1 MKENIMSSTVPN
13 ALACAVHG
21 FFGPYLLEQRGL
33 SRHTVLSYRDT
44 VALLLRFIAKTRQ
57 TDPATL
63 DLDCLTSQ
71 IVLEFLNHLEKERHN
86 KTSSRNVRLA
96 AIHAF
101 ARYVSI
107 QFPERLQ
114 QVQQILGVP
123 FKRAGTRPIEY
134 FEYDEI
140 RSILGSVDR
149 TKYCGRRDYALLA
162 LMFNS
167 GARVQE
173 IVDIGACDLQLQ
185 PPPQIK
191 LVGKGRKTR
200 ICPLWPQT
208 AKVLKAFVSER
219 GLDMR
224 SGAAVFCNQRGGRL
238 TRFGIRY
245 LLAKYCRIAA
255 GKSPSLTRKRLH
267 PHSVRHSTA
276 TFLLKSGV
284 DLPSVSHWMGHANVT
299 TTGRYA
305 KVDLE
310 MKREALARA
319 ATLGE
324 TIAPTKWRPSRSVL
338 EWLAT
343 L

>member
-1 MKENIMSSTVPN
+1 MRSTAPN
-13 ALACAVHG
+13 ALARAVHG
-21 FFGPYLLEQRGL
+21 FFGPYLMEQRGL

-44 VALLLRFIAKTRQ
+44 LALLLRFIAQTRR

-63 DLDCLTSQ
+63 DLDALTAD
-71 IVLEFLNHLEKERHN
+71 IVLAFLDHLESDRHN

-114 QVQQILGVP
+114 QVQQIVGIP

-140 RSILGSVDR
+140 RAILDSADR
-149 TKYCGRRDYALLA
+149 ATPSGRRDYALLA

-185 PPPQIK
+185 SPPQIK

-208 AKVLKAFVSER
+208 AKVLKAFVAER
-219 GLDMR
+219 ALDSR
-224 SGAAVFCNQRGGRL
+224 SNAAVFCNQRGERL

-245 LLAKYCRIAA
+245 LLGKYCRIAS

-276 TFLLKSGV
+276 VFLLKSGV
-284 DLPSVSHWMGHANVT
+284 DLPSISHWMGHASVT

-310 MKREALARA
+310 MKRKALARA
-319 ATLGE
+319 ATIGD

-338 EWLAT
+338 DWLAS

>member
-1 MKENIMSSTVPN
+1 MRSTAPN
-13 ALACAVHG
+13 ALARAVHG
-21 FFGPYLLEQRGL
+21 FFGPYLMEQRGL

-44 VALLLRFIAKTRQ
+44 LALLLRFIAQTRH

-63 DLDCLTSQ
+63 DLDALTADV
-71 IVLEFLNHLEKERHN
+71 ILAFLKHLESDRHN

-114 QVQQILGVP
+114 QVQQIVGIP

-140 RSILGSVDR
+140 RAILDSVDR
-149 TKYCGRRDYALLA
+149 ATPTGRRDYALLA

-185 PPPQIK
+185 SPPQIK

-208 AKVLKAFVSER
+208 AKVLKAFVAER
-219 GLDMR
+219 VLDSR
-224 SGAAVFCNQRGGRL
+224 SNAAVFCNQRGERL

-245 LLAKYCRIAA
+245 LLGKYCRIAS

-276 TFLLKSGV
+276 VFLLKSGV
-284 DLPSVSHWMGHANVT
+284 DLPSISHWMGHASVT

-310 MKREALARA
+310 MKRKALARA
-319 ATLGE
+319 ATIGD

-338 EWLAT
+338 DWLAS

>member
-1 MKENIMSSTVPN
+1 MRSTLPN
-13 ALACAVHG
+13 GLARAVHG

-44 VALLLRFIAKTRQ
+44 LALLLRFIAQTRR
-57 TDPATL
+57 TDPAAL
-63 DLDCLTSQ
+63 DLDALSPDV
-71 IVLEFLNHLEKERHN
+71 VLAFLNHLESERHN

-101 ARYVSI
+101 FRYVSI
-107 QFPERLQ
+107 HFPERLQ
-114 QVQQILGVP
+114 QVQQILGIP
-123 FKRAGTRPIEY
+123 FKRTGTKPIDY
-134 FEYDEI
+134 FEYEEI
-140 RSILGSVDR
+140 RAILGSVDR
-149 TKYCGRRDYALLA
+149 ITASGRRDYALLA

-173 IVDIGACDLQLQ
+173 IVDLDARDLQLQ
-185 PPPQIK
+185 SPPQIT

-208 AKVLKAFVSER
+208 AKVLKLLISER

-224 SGAAVFCNQRGGRL
+224 SNAPVFCNQRGERL

-245 LLAKYCRIAA
+245 LLAKYCRAA
-255 GKSPSLTRKRLH
+255 ALISPSLNRKRLH

-276 TFLLKSGV
+276 VFLLKSGV
-284 DLPSVSHWMGHANVT
+284 DLPSISHWLGHASVT

-310 MKREALARA
+310 MKRQALARA
-319 ATLGE
+319 ATIAGA
-324 TIAPTKWRPSRSVL
+324 IAPATWRPSRSVL
-338 EWLAT
+338 EWLAS

>member
-1 MKENIMSSTVPN
+1 MRSTAPN
-13 ALACAVHG
+13 ALARAVHG
-21 FFGPYLLEQRGL
+21 FFGPYLMEQRGL

-44 VALLLRFIAKTRQ
+44 LALLLRFIAQTRH

-63 DLDCLTSQ
+63 DLDALTADV
-71 IVLEFLNHLEKERHN
+71 ILAFLKHLESDRHN

-114 QVQQILGVP
+114 QVQQIVGIP

-140 RSILGSVDR
+140 RAILDSADR
-149 TKYCGRRDYALLA
+149 ATPSGRRDYALLA

-185 PPPQIK
+185 SPPQIK

-208 AKVLKAFVSER
+208 AKVLKAFVAER
-219 GLDMR
+219 ALDSR
-224 SGAAVFCNQRGGRL
+224 SNAAVFCNQRGERL

-245 LLAKYCRIAA
+245 LLAKYCRIAS

-276 TFLLKSGV
+276 VFLLKSGV
-284 DLPSVSHWMGHANVT
+284 DLPSISHWMGHASVT

-310 MKREALARA
+310 MKRKALARA
-319 ATLGE
+319 ATIGD

-338 EWLAT
+338 DWLAS

>member
-1 MKENIMSSTVPN
+1 MRSTAPN
-13 ALACAVHG
+13 ALARAVHG
-21 FFGPYLLEQRGL
+21 FFGPYLMEQRGL

-44 VALLLRFIAKTRQ
+44 LALLLRFIAQTRR

-63 DLDCLTSQ
+63 DLDALTADV
-71 IVLEFLNHLEKERHN
+71 VLAFLNHLESDRHN

-114 QVQQILGVP
+114 QVQQILGIP

-140 RSILGSVDR
+140 RAILDSVNR
-149 TKYCGRRDYALLA
+149 ARPAGRRDYALLA

-173 IVDIGACDLQLQ
+173 IVDTDACDLQLQ
-185 PPPQIK
+185 SPPQIK

-208 AKVLKAFVSER
+208 AKVLKAFVAER
-219 GLDMR
+219 ALDSR
-224 SGAAVFCNQRGGRL
+224 SNAAVFCNQRGERL

-245 LLAKYCRIAA
+245 LLGKYCRIAS

-276 TFLLKSGV
+276 VFLLKSGV
-284 DLPSVSHWMGHANVT
+284 DLPSISHWMGHASVT

-310 MKREALARA
+310 MKRQALARA
-319 ATLGE
+319 ATIGD

-338 EWLAT
+338 DWLAS

>member
-1 MKENIMSSTVPN
+1 MRSTAPN
-13 ALACAVHG
+13 ALARAVHG
-21 FFGPYLLEQRGL
+21 FFGPYLMEQRGL

-44 VALLLRFIAKTRQ
+44 LALLLRFIAQTRH

-63 DLDCLTSQ
+63 DLDALTADV
-71 IVLEFLNHLEKERHN
+71 ILAFLKHLESDRHN

-114 QVQQILGVP
+114 QVQQILGIP

-140 RSILGSVDR
+140 RAILDSADR
-149 TKYCGRRDYALLA
+149 ATPSGRRDYALLA

-185 PPPQIK
+185 SPPQIK

-208 AKVLKAFVSER
+208 AKVLKAFVAER
-219 GLDMR
+219 ALDSR
-224 SGAAVFCNQRGGRL
+224 SNAAVFCNQRGERL

-245 LLAKYCRIAA
+245 LLAKYCRIAS

-276 TFLLKSGV
+276 VFLLKSGV
-284 DLPSVSHWMGHANVT
+284 DLPSISHWMGHASVT

-310 MKREALARA
+310 MKRKALARA
-319 ATLGE
+319 ATIGD

-338 EWLAT
+338 DWLAS

>member
-1 MKENIMSSTVPN
+1 MRSTAPN
-13 ALACAVHG
+13 ALARAVHG
-21 FFGPYLLEQRGL
+21 FFGPYLMEQRGL

-44 VALLLRFIAKTRQ
+44 LALLLRFIAQTRR

-63 DLDCLTSQ
+63 DLDALTADV
-71 IVLEFLNHLEKERHN
+71 VLAFLNHLESDRHN

-114 QVQQILGVP
+114 QVQQIVGIP

-140 RSILGSVDR
+140 RAILDSADR
-149 TKYCGRRDYALLA
+149 ATPSGRRDYALLA

-185 PPPQIK
+185 SPPQIK

-208 AKVLKAFVSER
+208 AKVLKAFVAER
-219 GLDMR
+219 ALDSR
-224 SGAAVFCNQRGGRL
+224 SNAAVFCNQRGERL

-245 LLAKYCRIAA
+245 LLGKYCRIAS

-276 TFLLKSGV
+276 VFLLKSGV
-284 DLPSVSHWMGHANVT
+284 DLPSISHWMGHASVT

-310 MKREALARA
+310 MKRKALARA
-319 ATLGE
+319 ATIGD

-338 EWLAT
+338 DWLAS

>member
-1 MKENIMSSTVPN
+1 MRSTAPN
-13 ALACAVHG
+13 ALARAVHG
-21 FFGPYLLEQRGL
+21 FFGPYLMEQRGL

-44 VALLLRFIAKTRQ
+44 LALLLRFIAQTRR

-63 DLDCLTSQ
+63 DLDALTADV
-71 IVLEFLNHLEKERHN
+71 VLAFLNHLESDRHN

-114 QVQQILGVP
+114 QVQQIVGIP

-140 RSILGSVDR
+140 RAILDSADR
-149 TKYCGRRDYALLA
+149 ATPSGRRDYALLA

-185 PPPQIK
+185 SPPQIK

-208 AKVLKAFVSER
+208 AKVLKAFVAER
-219 GLDMR
+219 ALDSR
-224 SGAAVFCNQRGGRL
+224 SNAAVFCNQRGERL

-245 LLAKYCRIAA
+245 LLGKYCRIAS

-276 TFLLKSGV
+276 VFLLKSGV
-284 DLPSVSHWMGHANVT
+284 DLPSISHWMGHASVT

-310 MKREALARA
+310 MKRQALARA
-319 ATLGE
+319 ATIGD

-338 EWLAT
+338 DWLAS

>member
-1 MKENIMSSTVPN
+1 MRSTAPN
-13 ALACAVHG
+13 ALARAVHG
-21 FFGPYLLEQRGL
+21 FFGPYLMEQRGL

-44 VALLLRFIAKTRQ
+44 LALLLRFIAQTRH

-63 DLDCLTSQ
+63 DLDALTADV
-71 IVLEFLNHLEKERHN
+71 ILAFLKHLESDRHN

-114 QVQQILGVP
+114 QVQQILGIP

-140 RSILGSVDR
+140 RAILDSVDR
-149 TKYCGRRDYALLA
+149 ATPTGRRDYALLA

-185 PPPQIK
+185 SPPQIK

-208 AKVLKAFVSER
+208 AKVLKAFVAER
-219 GLDMR
+219 VLDSR
-224 SGAAVFCNQRGGRL
+224 SNAAVFCNQRGERL

-245 LLAKYCRIAA
+245 LLAKYCRIAS

-276 TFLLKSGV
+276 VFLLKSGV
-284 DLPSVSHWMGHANVT
+284 DLPSISHWMGHASVT

-310 MKREALARA
+310 MKRKALARA
-319 ATLGE
+319 AIIGD

-338 EWLAT
+338 DWLAS

>member
-1 MKENIMSSTVPN
+1 MRSTAPN
-13 ALACAVHG
+13 ALARAVHG
-21 FFGPYLLEQRGL
+21 FFGPYLMEQRGL

-44 VALLLRFIAKTRQ
+44 LALLLRFIAQTRH

-63 DLDCLTSQ
+63 DLDALTADV
-71 IVLEFLNHLEKERHN
+71 VLAFLNHLESDRHN

-114 QVQQILGVP
+114 QVQQIVGIP

-140 RSILGSVDR
+140 RAILDSADR
-149 TKYCGRRDYALLA
+149 ATPSGRRDYALLA

-185 PPPQIK
+185 SPPQIK

-208 AKVLKAFVSER
+208 AKVLKAFVAER
-219 GLDMR
+219 ALDSR
-224 SGAAVFCNQRGGRL
+224 SNAAVFCNQRGERL

-245 LLAKYCRIAA
+245 LLGKYCRIAS

-276 TFLLKSGV
+276 VFLLKSGV
-284 DLPSVSHWMGHANVT
+284 DLPSISHWMGHASVT

-310 MKREALARA
+310 MKRKALARA
-319 ATLGE
+319 ATIGD

-338 EWLAT
+338 DWLAS

>member
-1 MKENIMSSTVPN
+1 MRSTAPN
-13 ALACAVHG
+13 ALARAVHG
-21 FFGPYLLEQRGL
+21 FFGPYLMEQRGL

-44 VALLLRFIAKTRQ
+44 LALLLRFIAQTRH

-63 DLDCLTSQ
+63 DLDALTADV
-71 IVLEFLNHLEKERHN
+71 ILAFLKHLESDRHN

-114 QVQQILGVP
+114 QVQQILGIP

-140 RSILGSVDR
+140 RAILDSADR
-149 TKYCGRRDYALLA
+149 ATPSGRRDYALLA

-185 PPPQIK
+185 SPPQIK

-208 AKVLKAFVSER
+208 AKVLKAFVAER
-219 GLDMR
+219 ALDSR
-224 SGAAVFCNQRGGRL
+224 SNAAVFCNQRGERL

-245 LLAKYCRIAA
+245 LLGKYCRIAS

-276 TFLLKSGV
+276 VFLLKSGV
-284 DLPSVSHWMGHANVT
+284 DLPSISHWMGHASVT

-310 MKREALARA
+310 MKRKALARA
-319 ATLGE
+319 ATIGD

-338 EWLAT
+338 DWLAS

>member
-1 MKENIMSSTVPN
+1 MRSTAPN
-13 ALACAVHG
+13 ALARAVHG
-21 FFGPYLLEQRGL
+21 FFGPYLVEQRGL

-44 VALLLRFIAKTRQ
+44 LALLLRFIAQRRR

-63 DLDCLTSQ
+63 DLDALTADV
-71 IVLEFLNHLEKERHN
+71 VLAFLNHLESDRHN

-114 QVQQILGVP
+114 QVQQILGIP

-134 FEYDEI
+134 FEYDDEI
-140 RSILGSVDR
+140 RAILDSVDR
-149 TKYCGRRDYALLA
+149 AKPTGRRDYALLA

-185 PPPQIK
+185 SPPQIK

-208 AKVLKAFVSER
+208 AKVLKAFVAER
-219 GLDMR
+219 ALDSR
-224 SGAAVFCNQRGGRL
+224 SNAAVFCNQRGARL

-245 LLAKYCRIAA
+245 LLAKYCRIAS

-276 TFLLKSGV
+276 VFLLKSGV
-284 DLPSVSHWMGHANVT
+284 DLPSISHWMGHASVT

-310 MKREALARA
+310 MKRQALARA
-319 ATLGE
+319 ATIGH

-338 EWLAT
+338 DWLAS

>member
-1 MKENIMSSTVPN
+1 MRSTAPN
-13 ALACAVHG
+13 ALARAVHG
-21 FFGPYLLEQRGL
+21 FFGPYLMEQRGL

-44 VALLLRFIAKTRQ
+44 LALLLRFIAQTRR

-63 DLDCLTSQ
+63 DLDALTADV
-71 IVLEFLNHLEKERHN
+71 VLAFLNHLESDRHN

-114 QVQQILGVP
+114 QVQQILGIP

-140 RSILGSVDR
+140 RAILDNVDR
-149 TKYCGRRDYALLA
+149 ATPTGRRDYALLA

-185 PPPQIK
+185 SPPQIK

-208 AKVLKAFVSER
+208 AKVLKAFVAER
-219 GLDMR
+219 ALDSR
-224 SGAAVFCNQRGGRL
+224 SNAAVFCNQRGERL

-245 LLAKYCRIAA
+245 LLAKYCRIAS

-276 TFLLKSGV
+276 VFLLKSGV
-284 DLPSVSHWMGHANVT
+284 DLPSISHWMGHASVT

-310 MKREALARA
+310 MKRKALARA
-319 ATLGE
+319 ATIGD

-338 EWLAT
+338 DWLAS

>member
-1 MKENIMSSTVPN
+1 MRSTAPN
-13 ALACAVHG
+13 ALARAVHG
-21 FFGPYLLEQRGL
+21 FFGPYLMEQRGL

-44 VALLLRFIAKTRQ
+44 LALLLRFIAQTHH

-63 DLDCLTSQ
+63 DLDALTADV
-71 IVLEFLNHLEKERHN
+71 VLAFLKHLESDRHN

-114 QVQQILGVP
+114 QVQQIVGIP

-140 RSILGSVDR
+140 RAILDSADR
-149 TKYCGRRDYALLA
+149 ATPSGRRDYALLA

-185 PPPQIK
+185 SPPQIK

-208 AKVLKAFVSER
+208 AKVLKAFVAER
-219 GLDMR
+219 ALDSR
-224 SGAAVFCNQRGGRL
+224 SNAAVFCNQRGERL

-245 LLAKYCRIAA
+245 LLGKYCRIAS

-276 TFLLKSGV
+276 VFLLKSGV
-284 DLPSVSHWMGHANVT
+284 DLPSISHWMGHASVT

-310 MKREALARA
+310 MKRQALARA
-319 ATLGE
+319 ATIGD

-338 EWLAT
+338 DWLAS

>member
-1 MKENIMSSTVPN
+1 MRSTAPN
-13 ALACAVHG
+13 ALARAVHG
-21 FFGPYLLEQRGL
+21 FFGPYLMEQRGL

-44 VALLLRFIAKTRQ
+44 LALLLRFIAQTRH

-63 DLDCLTSQ
+63 DLDALTADV
-71 IVLEFLNHLEKERHN
+71 ILAFLKHLESDRHN

-114 QVQQILGVP
+114 QVQQIVGIP

-140 RSILGSVDR
+140 RAILDSVDR
-149 TKYCGRRDYALLA
+149 ATPSGRRDYALLA

-173 IVDIGACDLQLQ
+173 IVDTDACDLQLQ
-185 PPPQIK
+185 SPPQIK

-208 AKVLKAFVSER
+208 AKVLKAFVAER
-219 GLDMR
+219 ALDSR
-224 SGAAVFCNQRGGRL
+224 SNAAVFCNQRGERL

-245 LLAKYCRIAA
+245 LLGKYCRIAS

-276 TFLLKSGV
+276 VFLLKSGV
-284 DLPSVSHWMGHANVT
+284 DLPSISHWMGHASVT

-310 MKREALARA
+310 MKRKALARA
-319 ATLGE
+319 ATIGD

-338 EWLAT
+338 DWLAS

>member
-1 MKENIMSSTVPN
+1 MCSTAPN
-13 ALACAVHG
+13 ALARAVHG
-21 FFGPYLLEQRGL
+21 FFGPYLMEQRGL

-44 VALLLRFIAKTRQ
+44 LALLLRFIAQTRR

-63 DLDCLTSQ
+63 DLDALTADV
-71 IVLEFLNHLEKERHN
+71 VLAFLNHLESDRHN

-114 QVQQILGVP
+114 QVQQIVGIP

-140 RSILGSVDR
+140 RAILDSADR
-149 TKYCGRRDYALLA
+149 ATPSGRRDYALLA

-185 PPPQIK
+185 SPPQIK

-208 AKVLKAFVSER
+208 AKVLKAFVAER
-219 GLDMR
+219 ALDSR
-224 SGAAVFCNQRGGRL
+224 SNAAVFCNQRGERL

-245 LLAKYCRIAA
+245 LLGKYCRIAS

-276 TFLLKSGV
+276 VFLLKSGV
-284 DLPSVSHWMGHANVT
+284 DLPSISHWMGHASVT

-310 MKREALARA
+310 MKRQALARA
-319 ATLGE
+319 ATIGE

-338 EWLAT
+338 DWLAS

>member
-1 MKENIMSSTVPN
+1 MRSTAPN
-13 ALACAVHG
+13 ALARAVHG
-21 FFGPYLLEQRGL
+21 FFGPYLMEQRGL

-44 VALLLRFIAKTRQ
+44 LALLLRFIAQTRR

-63 DLDCLTSQ
+63 DLDALTADV
-71 IVLEFLNHLEKERHN
+71 VLAFLNHLESDRHN

-114 QVQQILGVP
+114 QVQQILGIP

-140 RSILGSVDR
+140 RAILDSVDR
-149 TKYCGRRDYALLA
+149 ATPTGRRDYALLA

-185 PPPQIK
+185 SPPQIK

-208 AKVLKAFVSER
+208 AKVLKAFVAER
-219 GLDMR
+219 ALDSR
-224 SGAAVFCNQRGGRL
+224 SNAAVFCNQRGERL

-245 LLAKYCRIAA
+245 LLGKYCRIAS

-276 TFLLKSGV
+276 VFLLKSGV
-284 DLPSVSHWMGHANVT
+284 DLPSISHWMGHASVT

-310 MKREALARA
+310 MKRKALARA
-319 ATLGE
+319 ATIGD

-338 EWLAT
+338 DWLAS

>member
-1 MKENIMSSTVPN
+1 MRSAVPN
-13 ALACAVHG
+13 ALARAVHG

-44 VALLLRFIAKTRQ
+44 LALLLRFIAKTRR

-63 DLDCLTSQ
+63 DLDSLTSEV
-71 IVLEFLNHLEKERHN
+71 VLAFLNHLESDRHN

-114 QVQQILGVP
+114 QLQQILGVP

-140 RSILGSVDR
+140 RAILSSVDR
-149 TKYCGRRDYALLA
+149 STHTGRRDYALLA

-173 IVDIGACDLQLQ
+173 IVDIGASDLQLQ
-185 PPPQIK
+185 SPPQVK

-208 AKVLKAFVSER
+208 AKVLKTFVSER
-219 GLDMR
+219 GLDLA
-224 SGAAVFCNQRGGRL
+224 SPAAVFCNQRGERL

-255 GKSPSLTRKRLH
+255 GKSPSLNRKRLH

-276 TFLLKSGV
+276 VFLLKSGV
-284 DLPSVSHWMGHANVT
+284 DLPSISHWMGHASVT

-319 ATLGE
+319 ATLGDS
-324 TIAPTKWRPSRSVL
+324 IAPTKWRPSRSVL
-338 EWLAT
+338 DWLAS

>member
-1 MKENIMSSTVPN
+1 MVSPVPN
-13 ALACAVHG
+13 ALARAVHG

-44 VALLLRFIAKTRQ
+44 VALLLRFIAKTRH

-63 DLDCLTSQ
+63 DIDCLTSE
-71 IVLEFLNHLEKERHN
+71 IVLAFLNHLEKDRRN
-86 KTSSRNVRLA
+86 RTSSRNVRLA

-101 ARYVSI
+101 ARYVSV

-123 FKRAGTRPIEY
+123 FKRTGTRPIEY
-134 FEYDEI
+134 FESDEI
-140 RSILGSVDR
+140 RAMLDSVDR
-149 TKYCGRRDYALLA
+149 TKHCGRRDYALLA

-185 PPPQIK
+185 PPPQVK
-191 LVGKGRKTR
+191 LVGKGCKTR

-208 AKVLKAFVSER
+208 AQVLKAFVSER
-219 GLDMR
+219 SLDMR
-224 SGAAVFCNQRGGRL
+224 SNAAVFCNQRGERL

-255 GKSPSLTRKRLH
+255 EKSPSLTRKRLH
-267 PHSVRHSTA
+267 PHSVRHSSA
-276 TFLLKSGV
+276 VFLLKSGV
-284 DLPSVSHWMGHANVT
+284 DLPSISHWMGHASVT

-305 KVDLE
+305 KVDIE
-310 MKREALARA
+310 TKRQALARA
-319 ATLGE
+319 SILGE

-338 EWLAT
+338 DWLAT

>member
-1 MKENIMSSTVPN
+1 MRSTAPN
-13 ALACAVHG
+13 ALARAVHG
-21 FFGPYLLEQRGL
+21 FFGPYLMEQRGL

-44 VALLLRFIAKTRQ
+44 LALLLRFIAQTRR

-63 DLDCLTSQ
+63 DLDALTADV
-71 IVLEFLNHLEKERHN
+71 VLAFLNHLESDRHN

-114 QVQQILGVP
+114 QVQQILGIP

-140 RSILGSVDR
+140 RAILDSVDR
-149 TKYCGRRDYALLA
+149 ATPTGRRDYALLA

-185 PPPQIK
+185 SPPQIK
-191 LVGKGRKTR
+191 LVGKGRKMR

-208 AKVLKAFVSER
+208 AKVLKAFVAER
-219 GLDMR
+219 ALDSR
-224 SGAAVFCNQRGGRL
+224 SNAAVFCNQRGERL

-245 LLAKYCRIAA
+245 LLAKYCRIAS

-276 TFLLKSGV
+276 VFLLKSGV
-284 DLPSVSHWMGHANVT
+284 DLPSISHWMGHASVT
-299 TTGRYA
+299 TTERYA

-310 MKREALARA
+310 MKRQALARA
-319 ATLGE
+319 ATIGD

-338 EWLAT
+338 DWLAS